1 VADAVFYQIFPDRF
15 ARSSHI
21 LKPTNLEDWDSPPT
35 RHGYKGGDLRGVFE
49 RLDWLTDLGIN
60 ALYLN
65 PIFQS
70 ASNHRYHTHDYYRVD
85 PLLGGDE
92 AFEILLDACHSRGI
106 RVILDGVFNHASRGF
121 FQFNDILENGFES
134 PWVEWFT
141 ITGLPLNPYRK
152 GVPPNYHSW
161 WGNPALPKFNTDH
174 PDVREYLMGIAEYW
188 IGRGVD
194 GWRLDVPAEITTAG
208 FWEEFR
214 TRVRAVNPDAYLV
227 GEIWDDASDWLNR
240 GDRFDAAMN
249 YVFAGKTLAF
259 VAGRR
264 IDPEYA
270 EGVDYPIVPPVDA
283 AEYGDAMEALLTL
296 YPEHTTRSNFNLLG
310 SHDTARSLTVAG
322 GDVDSVILAALLM
335 LTHPGAPCVYYG
347 DEVGMTGGRE
357 PASRGAFPWDDRASW
372 NQSILHTFR
381 TLIALRHAHPSLRHG
396 SYRRLATPPRS
407 NLYLFIRETDQE
419 RLLIAV
425 NAGEEAVSASV
436 HQPQINNGFKPLW
449 GAGQIRTEGDRT
461 RLTLQPRSGAVW
473 GMTP

>member
-15 ARSSHI
+15 ARS
-21 LKPTNLEDWDSPPT
+21 LEVPQPTNLEPWDSPPT
-35 RHGYKGGDLRGVFE
+35 RHGYKGGNLLGVSE

-60 ALYLN
+60 AVYLN

-85 PLLGGDE
+85 PLLGGDA
-92 AFEILLDACHSRGI
+92 AFEVLLDACHSRGI
-106 RVILDGVFNHASRGF
+106 RVILDGVFNHAGRGF
-121 FQFNDILENGFES
+121 FPFNDILENGFES

-152 GVPPNYHSW
+152 GVPPNYHAW

-194 GWRLDVPAEITTAG
+194 GWRLDVPAEITTPG

-259 VAGRR
+259 VAGDR
-264 IDPEYA
+264 INPEYA

-283 AEYGDAMEALLTL
+283 AEYGDAMEASLAL

-347 DEVGMTGGRE
+347 DEIGMTGGRE

-372 NQSILHTFR
+372 NQSILHAFR
-381 TLIALRHAHPSLRHG
+381 SLIALRRAHPVLRHG
-396 SYRRLATPPRS
+396 SYRRLPSRPGS
-407 NLYLFIRETDQE
+407 GLYLFSRETSQE
-419 RLLIAV
+419 QLLIGV
-425 NAGEEAVSASV
+425 NAGEEAVSAPV
-436 HQPQINNGFKPLW
+436 QQPRNNNGFTPLW
-449 GAGQIRTEGDRT
+449 GAGQIKTEGERT
-461 RLTLQPRSGAVW
+461 RLTLPPRSGAVW
-473 GMTP
+473 GTIL